1 MDCRGRHDETRNKN
15 GTCERK
21 QSRGSKRQV
30 RLKRRA
36 PHRGCPAL
44 QGPQMKTPFIPSLL
58 RACRGLPRD
67 KADTLLLMLA
77 CVLVMA
83 PHVTHLPWWA
93 TVLCA
98 ALLAWRAWLTARGQ
112 RMPPRWVL
120 APISCVA
127 MVGVF
132 LTHGTFLGR
141 EAGVTM
147 LVLLMAFK
155 LLEMRARRDLFV
167 VIFLGFFLLLT
178 SFFYSQTIFSALLVL
193 CAVVAILTAQLSFQF
208 TGTVPALRK
217 RAALAARILGL
228 ALPLTLVLFVLFPR
242 IQGPLW
248 GMPGA
253 AARPHTGLSDSM
265 SLDNIS
271 SLALSGEVAFR
282 VKFAGEVPPKS
293 KLYWRGPVLGDFDGK
308 AWHALRIRRGS
319 NLRIAMRR
327 RSAPIR
333 YQVTLEPTGQTSLFA
348 LDLPLLATELENNP
362 TRLAPD
368 LQILA
373 RNAITE
379 RVRYEAVSSV
389 DYDLQADQPLA
400 AMREWLALPAGQ
412 NPRTLALATDMRQ
425 RERSPD
431 QMVQAVLRMFRVQSF
446 RYTLSPPPLGAN
458 TIDDFLLSTRAGFCE
473 HYASAFVVMMR
484 MMEIPARV
492 VTGYQGGEINPVD
505 GYMTI
510 RQSDAH
516 AWAEVW
522 LAGRGWVR
530 VDPTAAIA
538 PDRVEQNLESVIPP
552 QLLGGLFTLDQQHGA
567 LSLALDHVRQNWE
580 AINNDWNQWVLDYTP
595 TRQRNFIQSL
605 GFRKG
610 DWQTLTLLMVT
621 IGIAVMTIVALPL
634 VRHWQK
640 RDRVEA
646 LYAAFCENLAQ
657 LGYPRAVHEGPRA
670 FRERLIASELPVPP
684 VKIAAIR
691 SFLEL
696 YEEARYAPA
705 RPGLSDR
712 ARRSTILFTEL
723 KILFAHSR

>member
-1 MDCRGRHDETRNKN
+1 MNKAII
-15 GTCERK
+15 
-21 QSRGSKRQV
+21 SSV
-30 RLKRRA
+30 
-36 PHRGCPAL
+36 
-44 QGPQMKTPFIPSLL
+44 L
-58 RACRGLPRD
+58 RAGRGLPRD

-83 PHVTHLPWWA
+83 PHVAHLPWWA
-93 TVLCA
+93 TVFCG
-98 ALLAWRAWLTARGQ
+98 ALLAWRAWITARGQ

-127 MVGVF
+127 MVAVF
-132 LTHGTFLGR
+132 LTYGTFLGR

-167 VIFLGFFLLLT
+167 VVFLGFFLLLT

-193 CAVVAILTAQLSFQF
+193 CAVVAMLTAQMSFQF

-253 AARPHTGLSDSM
+253 VSRPHTGLSDSM

-282 VKFAGEVPPKS
+282 VKFSGEPPPKS

-308 AWHALRIRRGS
+308 TWRVLPLRRLGNMKIV
-319 NLRIAMRR
+319 LHR
-327 RSAPIR
+327 RSAPLR

-348 LDLPLLATELENNP
+348 LDLPLLTTELENNP

-373 RNAITE
+373 RDPIGE

-389 DYDLQADQPLA
+389 DYDLQADQSLD
-400 AMREWLALPAGQ
+400 AMRGWLSLPAGQ
-412 NPRTLALATDMRQ
+412 NPQTLVLATDLRQ
-425 RERSPD
+425 RTRNPD
-431 QMVQAVLRMFRVQSF
+431 QIVNAVLRMFRAQGF
-446 RYTLSPPPLGAN
+446 RYTLSPPALGAN
-458 TIDDFLLSTRAGFCE
+458 PIDDFMFSTRAGFCE

-484 MMEIPARV
+484 MMDIPARV

-530 VDPTAAIA
+530 IDPTGAIA
-538 PDRVEQNLESVIPP
+538 PDRVEQNLESVIPA

-567 LSLALDHVRQNWE
+567 LAFALDQVRQNWE
-580 AINNDWNQWVLDYTP
+580 AINNNWNQWVLDYTP

-605 GFRKG
+605 GFRNG

-634 VRHWQK
+634 VRHWQQ

-646 LYAAFCENLAQ
+646 LYASFCENLAQ

-670 FRERLIASELPVPP
+670 FRERLLASDPP
-684 VKIAAIR
+684 VTPAKLAAIR

-696 YEEARYAPA
+696 YEEARYAPV

>member
-1 MDCRGRHDETRNKN
+1 MK
-15 GTCERK
+15 
-21 QSRGSKRQV
+21 V
-30 RLKRRA
+30 
-36 PHRGCPAL
+36 AL
-44 QGPQMKTPFIPSLL
+44 AASLL
-58 RACRGLPRD
+58 RAGRGLARD

-77 CVLVMA
+77 CLLVMA

-93 TVLCA
+93 SVFCG
-98 ALLAWRAWLTARGQ
+98 ALLAWRAWITARGQ
-112 RMPPRWVL
+112 RMPPRWIL

-127 MVGVF
+127 MVAVF
-132 LTHGTFLGR
+132 LTYGTFLGR

-178 SFFYSQTIFSALLVL
+178 SFFYSQTIFTALLVM
-193 CAVVAILTAQLSFQF
+193 CAVVAMLTAQLSFQF

-217 RAALAARILGL
+217 RAVLAARIVGL
-228 ALPLTLVLFVLFPR
+228 AIPLTLVLFVLFPR

-282 VKFAGEVPPKS
+282 VKFAEQAPPKS
-293 KLYWRGPVLGDFDGK
+293 RLYWRGPVLGAFDGK
-308 AWHALRIRRGS
+308 TWRGLPMRREDS
-319 NLRIAMRR
+319 VKVAVRR

-348 LDLPLLATELENNP
+348 LDLPVLATVLENNP
-362 TRLAPD
+362 TWLAPD

-373 RNAITE
+373 RDAIGE
-379 RVRYEAVSSV
+379 RVRYEAVSSL
-389 DYDLQADQPLA
+389 DYDLQADQTLPAL
-400 AMREWLALPAGQ
+400 RQWLALPAGQ
-412 NPRTLALATDMRQ
+412 NPKTRALATDMRQ
-425 RERSPD
+425 RERNPD
-431 QMVQAVLRMFRVQSF
+431 HLVRAVLRMFRADGF
-446 RYTLSPPPLGAN
+446 RYTLSPPALGAN
-458 TIDDFLLSTRAGFCE
+458 PIDDFLLATRAGFCE

-505 GYMTI
+505 GYLTV

-552 QLLGGLFTLDQQHGA
+552 QLLGGLFALDQQHGA
-567 LSLALDHVRQNWE
+567 LAFALDHVRQNWE

-595 TRQRNFIQSL
+595 TRQRDFIQSL
-605 GFRKG
+605 GFRNG

-634 VRHWQK
+634 VRHWQQ

-646 LYAAFCENLAQ
+646 LYAAFCDNLAQ

-670 FRERLIASELPVPP
+670 FRERLIASDLPLPP
-684 VKIAAIR
+684 AKFAAIR

-696 YEEARYAPA
+696 YEEARYAPT

-712 ARRSTILFTEL
+712 ARRTTILFTEL

>member
-1 MDCRGRHDETRNKN
+1 MSAGI
-15 GTCERK
+15 
-21 QSRGSKRQV
+21 V
-30 RLKRRA
+30 A
-36 PHRGCPAL
+36 
-44 QGPQMKTPFIPSLL
+44 SLL
-58 RACRGLPRD
+58 RAHGVLPRD

-93 TVLCA
+93 TVLCC
-98 ALLAWRAWLTARGQ
+98 ALLAWRAWITARGR

-132 LTHGTFLGR
+132 LSYGTFLGR

-167 VIFLGFFLLLT
+167 VVFLGFFLLLT
-178 SFFYSQTIFSALLVL
+178 SFFYSQTILSALLVL
-193 CAVVAILTAQLSFQF
+193 CAVAAMLTAQLSFQF
-208 TGTVPALRK
+208 TGNVPGLRK

-253 AARPHTGLSDSM
+253 ASRPHTGLSDSM

-282 VKFAGEVPPKS
+282 VKFAGDVPPKS
-293 KLYWRGPVLGDFDGK
+293 KLYWRGPVLGDFNGK
-308 AWHALRIRRGS
+308 TWRGLQMRRGGT
-319 NLRIAMRR
+319 LKVAMRR

-333 YQVTLEPTGQTSLFA
+333 YQVTLEPTGRTSLFA

-362 TRLAPD
+362 TRLAAD
-368 LQILA
+368 LQIVA
-373 RNAITE
+373 RDAISE

-389 DYDLQADQPLA
+389 DYDLEADQPLE
-400 AMREWLALPAGQ
+400 AMRQWMALPAGQ
-412 NPRTLALATDMRQ
+412 NPQTRALTADLRQ
-425 RERSPD
+425 RERSPER
-431 QMVQAVLRMFRVQSF
+431 MVSAVLRMFRAQNF
-446 RYTLSPPPLGAN
+446 RYTLSPPALGAN
-458 TIDDFLLSTRAGFCE
+458 PIDDFLLSTRAGFCE

-505 GYMTI
+505 GYMTV

-530 VDPTAAIA
+530 IDPTAAIA

-567 LSLALDHVRQNWE
+567 LSSALDQVRQNWE
-580 AINNDWNQWVLDYTP
+580 AVNNDWNQWVLDYTP

-605 GFRKG
+605 GFRNG
-610 DWQTLTLLMVT
+610 DWQTLTLLMVA

-634 VRHWQK
+634 VRHWQQ

-646 LYAAFCENLAQ
+646 LYAAFCNNLAQ
-657 LGYPRAVHEGPRA
+657 RGFPRAVHEGPRA
-670 FRERLIASELPVPP
+670 FRERLLASELPLQPA
-684 VKIAAIR
+684 KLAAMR

-696 YEEARYAPA
+696 YEEARYAPV

-712 ARRSTILFTEL
+712 AKRSAILFTEL